1 MDICPAFYYRLVI
14 NRRIP
19 YFRIIM
25 NTNQQTYWDKAASKK
40 KFTTPFRMDRFT
52 SYVSKES
59 IILDVGCGYGRTL
72 NELYQEG
79 FKKICG
85 IDFSQKMIERG
96 KNLYPYLDL
105 KKCTGTFAF
114 KDNTFDA
121 VVLVAVLT
129 CIVKDE
135 DQVKL
140 LDEIERVLKP
150 HGILY
155 INDFLINQDKRNI
168 ERYNSYQKIH
178 GIHGG
183 IYGVFELDE
192 GATLRHHTIDHL
204 FYLSRNF
211 ENMQFEE
218 LVYTTMN
225 KHSSNGFYYLG
236 KLRMKDEIT

>member
-1 MDICPAFYYRLVI
+1 
-14 NRRIP
+14 
-19 YFRIIM
+19 M

-40 KFTTPFRMDRFT
+40 EFTTPFRMDRFT
-52 SYVSKES
+52 SKVSKES

-79 FKKICG
+79 FNKICG

-105 KKCTGTFAF
+105 KKCKGTFAF

-150 HGILY
+150 NGILY
-155 INDFLINQDKRNI
+155 INDFLINRDKRNK
-168 ERYNSYQKIH
+168 ERYNSYQKTY
-178 GIHGG
+178 GANGT
-183 IYGVFELDE
+183 YGVFELDE
-192 GATLRHHTIDHL
+192 GATLRHHTRDHL
-204 FYLSRNF
+204 FHLTRNF

-236 KLRMKDEIT
+236 KLRMGDEIT